1 MAQAVKSAGKQRP
14 RVERAAARE
23 RIVEAT
29 IELVRERSYAELTV
43 GEIMDRAGLERTLFY
58 RHFENVGQLLLS
70 TGRHAIDELYE
81 AQVVLAATRADH
93 GAEAVRQAL
102 EVPVQIYR
110 RHGPL
115 LRAVSEAVAASQL
128 DAVDQEMIR
137 RRFDDLVVEA
147 LRAGA
152 AENGLELA
160 DAEETARALNL
171 LNEAYLLDCFGREP
185 RVSVEVA
192 TRTLARIWSPI
203 IRPGS
208 AG

>member
-1 MAQAVKSAGKQRP
+1 MTHTVKSKPRP

-23 RIVEAT
+23 RIVDAA

-58 RHFENVGQLLLS
+58 RHFENVGQLLLT
-70 TGRHAIDELYE
+70 TGRHAIDDLYS
-81 AQVVLAATRADH
+81 AQVQLAATRADH
-93 GAEAVRQAL
+93 RPETIRQAL
-102 EVPVQIYR
+102 ELPVQIYR
-110 RHGPL
+110 QHGPL
-115 LRAVSEAVAASQL
+115 LRAVSEAVAANQL

-137 RRFDDLVVEA
+137 RRFDDLVADA

-152 AENGLELA
+152 AENGHELENP
-160 DAEETARALNL
+160 EETARALNL
-171 LNEAYLLDCFGREP
+171 MNEGYLLDCFGREP
-185 RVSVEVA
+185 RVDVDTA